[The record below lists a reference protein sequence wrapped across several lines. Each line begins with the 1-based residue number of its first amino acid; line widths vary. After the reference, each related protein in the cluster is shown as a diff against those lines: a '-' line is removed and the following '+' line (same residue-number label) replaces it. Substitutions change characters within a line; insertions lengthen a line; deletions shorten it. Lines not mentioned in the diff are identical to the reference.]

1 MKKIG
6 ITGGIGSGK
15 SLISK
20 VFESLGV
27 PVFYADTVAKELV
40 KTNQGVRDE
49 IKFQFGSSIF
59 VDNDL
64 DRRRLA
70 EIVFG
75 DDTYLQKLN
84 AIIHPAVG
92 LKFEEFCNRNSKL
105 TYILKEAAILFETG
119 LNKELDK
126 VIVVDAPE
134 AIRINRVVKRDN
146 TNIKDVKSRISKQWS
161 SEDKVKLADFVI
173 DNSGNKL
180 VIPQVIK
187 IHDKILAS

>member
-59 VDNDL
+59 VDNDV